1 MSETTTEQIVTPQ
14 QYEAALATIL
24 HFKQVA
30 GEMRDNEARQSDLR
44 KDIARIGAPILA
56 KAHTLT
62 ADLRA
67 EKRQLEDRIEEKEKP
82 YKDEAS
88 EASKTQRKEASD
100 LRERMIQLR
109 AALYGAVG

>member
-1 MSETTTEQIVTPQ
+1 LSEQATTQIVTPE

-30 GEMRDNEARQSDLR
+30 GEMRDNEARQSSLR

-67 EKRQLEDRIEEKEKP
+67 EKRQIEDKIEDKEKP

-88 EASKTQRKEASD
+88 EKTRTERKEASD
-100 LRERMIQLR
+100 LRERMTQLR